1 MQTVSLSDA
10 DNYTLDVISGAILKN
25 ITDLKFPIPCGKK
38 ILLKPNILAQNRPDQ
53 HSITHYIFIEALCK
67 ILLEHN
73 NKITIGESIAFYQKG
88 LTKKAFITSK
98 LEDIVRKY
106 NITLVAFDEEKP
118 VRIKEKITSNIPLY
132 LPQIIFSQDLIINLP
147 KLKTHSGLRLSG
159 AVKNL
164 FGCIPGGYK
173 QKIHI
178 YSRNDF
184 ELSDVFLDLVQI
196 IKPAINIMDAVYG
209 LDGGPSAAGKPV
221 FTGKIIAAYNP
232 VALDIVAS
240 GILGYKPEEIST
252 LIRAKERKM
261 INDFND
267 IKITGTIPK
276 AVFKKLIKA
285 PIKTVKPK
293 DNMFVTDTF
302 VNPVIN
308 ASKCNLCQECIEFC
322 PVNAIKKNSS
332 NNKVP
337 LIDYGLCINCYYCL
351 KACRQCAFTT
361 KASFKN
367 KFINFMRFIL
377 NI

>member
-1 MQTVSLSDA
+1 MQRVSLADA

-25 ITDLKFPIPCGKK
+25 FTDLKFPIPCGKK
-38 ILLKPNILAQNRPDQ
+38 ILLKPNVLAQNRPDQ
-53 HSITHYIFIEALCK
+53 HSITHHLFIEALCK
-67 ILLEHN
+67 ILMEYN

-88 LTKKAFITSK
+88 LTRKAFISSK
-98 LEDIVRKY
+98 LDDIAGKY
-106 NITLVAFDEEKP
+106 NINLVAFDEEKP
-118 VRIKEKITSNIPLY
+118 VRIKEKHVSDIPLY

-178 YSRNDF
+178 YSSNDF

-196 IKPAINIMDAVYG
+196 IKPAINIMDAVFS

-221 FTGKIIAAYNP
+221 FTGKIIAAYDP
-232 VALDIVAS
+232 VALDIIAS

-261 INDFND
+261 IDDFNAVE
-267 IKITGTIPK
+267 ITGTMPK
-276 AVFKKLIKA
+276 AVFKKLIKG
-285 PIKTVKPK
+285 PIATVKPE

-302 VNPVIN
+302 VNPVII
-308 ASKCNLCQECIEFC
+308 AGKCNLCQECIEFC
-322 PVNAIKKNSS
+322 PANAIGKNIS
-332 NNKVP
+332 NKKVP
-337 LIDYGLCINCYYCL
+337 VIDYGLCINCYYCL
-351 KACRQCAFTT
+351 KACRQSAFST
-361 KASFKN
+361 KASLKN
-367 KFINFMRFIL
+367 KFINFIRFVL